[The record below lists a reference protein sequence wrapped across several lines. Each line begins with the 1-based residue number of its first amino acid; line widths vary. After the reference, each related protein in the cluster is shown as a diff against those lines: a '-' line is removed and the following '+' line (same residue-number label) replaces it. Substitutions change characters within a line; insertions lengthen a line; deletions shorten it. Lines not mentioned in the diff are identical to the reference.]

1 MTSTPTDTPLLNTL
15 SVVEVVLRQLGRRL
29 PAHVSREDLAS
40 AGKVALVEALMR
52 FDGPT
57 HEAQPYCHTRVRGA
71 MLDELRRQD
80 PLSRRTRR
88 RVKTVNRAT
97 TELTGQ
103 LGREPADFE
112 VAAAT
117 GLTIGAVREANRFAT
132 IDEIPLDGA
141 ADGMRLELP
150 DPLAACP
157 AESAARDD
165 TASSVQAALARL
177 PSKQAFVVRRY
188 HIDGATLDDIA
199 ADLGVSRER
208 ARQIRVAG
216 EKQLRADFV
225 VLALWQSLL
234 ARR

>member
-1 MTSTPTDTPLLNTL
+1 MTSHPTEPPLLETL
-15 SVVEVVLRQLGRRL
+15 SVVDCVLRQLGRRL

-52 FDGPT
+52 FDGPAN
-57 HEAQPYCHTRVRGA
+57 EAQPYCHTRVRGA
-71 MLDELRRQD
+71 MLDELRRLD
-80 PLSRRTRR
+80 PLSRRTRT

-97 TELTGQ
+97 TELTGR

-112 VAAAT
+112 VAAET

-132 IDEIPLDGA
+132 VDEIPLDGA

-150 DPLAACP
+150 DPAATCP

-188 HIDGATLDDIA
+188 HLDGVTLDEIA

-216 EKQLRADFV
+216 EKHLRADFV
-225 VLALWQSLL
+225 VLALWQSLM